1 MLKRTGWILMPVFLT
16 WLALPALA
24 GEVEVTI
31 LKPKD
36 GETVGRTIVLEYKLE
51 KGGKADHVHWFLN
64 GREMGAIKR
73 SPKRIS
79 GLPPGRH
86 TLKIQA
92 ATKSHDLLEAY
103 DEVTIQVQ

>member
-1 MLKRTGWILMPVFLT
+1 MGNRGIWLVIPVLFLG
-16 WLALPALA
+16 LALPALA
-24 GEVEVTI
+24 GDVKVTI

-36 GETVGRTIVLEYKLE
+36 GETVGRTIILEYELE
-51 KGGKADHVHWFLN
+51 KGGKANHVHWFLD

-86 TLKIQA
+86 TLKLQA
-92 ATKSHDLLEAY
+92 ATRSHDLLEAY
-103 DEVTIQVQ
+103 DEIEIQVR